1 MKLTPLEIKQHQF
14 DKSLR
19 GYDVGEVQSFLA
31 LVASEVE
38 QLQQKNSELQEQVQG
53 LNKRITHYEKVEEA
67 IHETLQTTKES
78 VAQKM
83 EQARNEAKTAMDRA
97 HMEADRMIQ
106 EAQQQRS
113 NIRQEMIRLLER
125 RDEMIQSFQ
134 QFLDNNI
141 GMVEKFAANE
151 FHIFDPID
159 EPVDE
164 SNASPSVS
172 TKPSLDQTNNSS
184 IANNSGETD
193 DITMNPEADDILADD
208 QDVESEPNTPE
219 KKKETSSSSLD
230 DDDFMN
236 TFLDELD

>member
-83 EQARNEAKTAMDRA
+83 EQARNEAKTAIDRA

-113 NIRQEMIRLLER
+113 TIRQEMIRLLER
-125 RDEMIQSFQ
+125 RDEMLHSFQ
-134 QFLDNNI
+134 QFLDNNMS
-141 GMVEKFAANE
+141 MVEKFAANE

-159 EPVDE
+159 ESD
-164 SNASPSVS
+164 ASPSVS
-172 TKPSLDQTNNSS
+172 AKPSVDQTNNSS
-184 IANNSGETD
+184 ISNMRGETG
-193 DITMNPEADDILADD
+193 DITMNPEAEDILAGD
-208 QDVESEPNTPE
+208 QDVESEPTIPE
-219 KKKETSSSSLD
+219 KKKKTSSSSLD
-230 DDDFMN
+230 DNDFMN

>member
-83 EQARNEAKTAMDRA
+83 EQARNEAKTTMDRA

-106 EAQQQRS
+106 EAQQQCTT
-113 NIRQEMIRLLER
+113 IRQEMIRLLER
-125 RDEMIQSFQ
+125 RDEMIQNFQ
-134 QFLDNNI
+134 QFLDNNK

-159 EPVDE
+159 ESD
-164 SNASPSVS
+164 ASPSVS
-172 TKPSLDQTNNSS
+172 TKPSLDQTNNPSISNTSS
-184 IANNSGETD
+184 KTG
-193 DITMNPEADDILADD
+193 DITINPEADDMLADN

>member
-31 LVASEVE
+31 LVANEVE

-53 LNKRITHYEKVEEA
+53 LNKRITHYEKVEAA

-83 EQARNEAKTAMDRA
+83 EHARNEAKTTMDRA

-106 EAQQQRS
+106 EAQQQRTT
-113 NIRQEMIRLLER
+113 IRQEMIRLLER

-134 QFLDNNI
+134 QFLDNNK

-151 FHIFDPID
+151 FHIFDSID
-159 EPVDE
+159 ESD
-164 SNASPSVS
+164 ASPSVS
-172 TKPSLDQTNNSS
+172 TKPSLNQTNNPSISS
-184 IANNSGETD
+184 TSGKTG
-193 DITMNPEADDILADD
+193 DITTNPKADDMLAGDH
-208 QDVESEPNTPE
+208 DVESEPNTPE

>member
-31 LVASEVE
+31 LVASEME

-125 RDEMIQSFQ
+125 RDEMIQSFK
-134 QFLDNNI
+134 QFLDNNM
-141 GMVEKFAANE
+141 GMVEKFATNE
-151 FHIFDPID
+151 FHIFNPID
-159 EPVDE
+159 ESD
-164 SNASPSVS
+164 ASPSVS
-172 TKPSLDQTNNSS
+172 TKSSLDQTNDPS
-184 IANNSGETD
+184 ISNTSGEMGE
-193 DITMNPEADDILADD
+193 ITINPEADDILAGD
-208 QDVESEPNTPE
+208 QAVESEPNTPE
-219 KKKETSSSSLD
+219 KKKESSSSNLD

>member
-83 EQARNEAKTAMDRA
+83 EQARNEAKTTMERA

-106 EAQQQRS
+106 EAQQQRTT
-113 NIRQEMIRLLER
+113 IRQEMIRLVER

-134 QFLDNNI
+134 QFLDNNK

-151 FHIFDPID
+151 FHIFGPID
-159 EPVDE
+159 ESD
-164 SNASPSVS
+164 ASPSVS
-172 TKPSLDQTNNSS
+172 TKPSLDQTNNPS
-184 IANNSGETD
+184 ISNTSGKTG
-193 DITMNPEADDILADD
+193 DITMNPEADDMLTGD

>member
-31 LVASEVE
+31 LVASEME

-53 LNKRITHYEKVEEA
+53 LNNRITHYEKVEEA

-97 HMEADRMIQ
+97 QMEADRMIQ

-134 QFLDNNI
+134 QFLDNNM

-151 FHIFDPID
+151 FHIFNPID
-159 EPVDE
+159 ESD
-164 SNASPSVS
+164 ASPSVS
-172 TKPSLDQTNNSS
+172 TKSSLDQTNDPS
-184 IANNSGETD
+184 ISNTSGEMGE
-193 DITMNPEADDILADD
+193 ITINPEADDILAGD
-208 QDVESEPNTPE
+208 QAVESEPNTPE
-219 KKKETSSSSLD
+219 KKKESSSSNLD

>member
-1 MKLTPLEIKQHQF
+1 MTPKLPRHRNKQHQF

-31 LVASEVE
+31 LVASEME

-83 EQARNEAKTAMDRA
+83 EQARNEAKTAIDRA

-134 QFLDNNI
+134 QFLDNNM

-151 FHIFDPID
+151 FHIFNPID
-159 EPVDE
+159 ESD
-164 SNASPSVS
+164 ASPSVS
-172 TKPSLDQTNNSS
+172 TKSSLDQTNDPS
-184 IANNSGETD
+184 ISNTSGEMGE
-193 DITMNPEADDILADD
+193 ITINPEADDILAGD
-208 QDVESEPNTPE
+208 QAVESEPNTPE
-219 KKKETSSSSLD
+219 KKKESSSSNLD

>member
-134 QFLDNNI
+134 QFLDNNM

-151 FHIFDPID
+151 FHIFNPID
-159 EPVDE
+159 ESD
-164 SNASPSVS
+164 ASPSVS
-172 TKPSLDQTNNSS
+172 TKSSLDQTNDPS
-184 IANNSGETD
+184 ISNTSGEMGE
-193 DITMNPEADDILADD
+193 ITINPEADDILAGD
-208 QDVESEPNTPE
+208 QAVESEPNTPE
-219 KKKETSSSSLD
+219 KKKESSSSNLD

-236 TFLDELD
+236 TFLEELD

>member
-31 LVASEVE
+31 LVASEME

-53 LNKRITHYEKVEEA
+53 LNNRITHYEKVEEA

-134 QFLDNNI
+134 QFLDNNM

-151 FHIFDPID
+151 FHIFNPID
-159 EPVDE
+159 ESD
-164 SNASPSVS
+164 ASPSVS
-172 TKPSLDQTNNSS
+172 TKSSLDQTNDPS
-184 IANNSGETD
+184 ISNTSGEMGE
-193 DITMNPEADDILADD
+193 ITINPEADDILAGD
-208 QDVESEPNTPE
+208 QAVESEPNTPE
-219 KKKETSSSSLD
+219 KKKESSSSNLD

-236 TFLDELD
+236 TFLDELE

>member
-83 EQARNEAKTAMDRA
+83 EQARNEAKTAIDRA

-113 NIRQEMIRLLER
+113 TIRQEMIRLLER
-125 RDEMIQSFQ
+125 RDEMLHSFQ
-134 QFLDNNI
+134 QFLDNNMS
-141 GMVEKFAANE
+141 MVEKFAANE
-151 FHIFDPID
+151 FHIFDTID
-159 EPVDE
+159 ESD
-164 SNASPSVS
+164 ASPSVS
-172 TKPSLDQTNNSS
+172 AKPSVDQTNNSS
-184 IANNSGETD
+184 ISNMRGETG
-193 DITMNPEADDILADD
+193 DITMNPEAEDILAGD
-208 QDVESEPNTPE
+208 QDVESEPTIP
-219 KKKETSSSSLD
+219 KKKKKTSSSSLD
-230 DDDFMN
+230 DNDFMN

>member
-31 LVASEVE
+31 LVASEME

-125 RDEMIQSFQ
+125 RDEMIQSFK
-134 QFLDNNI
+134 QFLDNNM

-151 FHIFDPID
+151 FHIFNPIGD
-159 EPVDE
+159 SD
-164 SNASPSVS
+164 ASPSVS
-172 TKPSLDQTNNSS
+172 TKSSLDQTNDPS
-184 IANNSGETD
+184 ISNTSGEMGE
-193 DITMNPEADDILADD
+193 ITINPEADDILAGD
-208 QDVESEPNTPE
+208 QAVESEPNTPE
-219 KKKETSSSSLD
+219 KKKESSSSNLD